1 MFGGEF
7 TVKCIQGELAVGDTV
22 EVVIR
27 PEAIELA
34 DDGDVKAEVTNS
46 IFMGQMQDYVV
57 KVGEQELATETYNPS
72 SKKVYNPGDTVYLR
86 IQRES
91 LHAIKK

>member
-1 MFGGEF
+1 
-7 TVKCIQGELAVGDTV
+7 
-22 EVVIR
+22 
-27 PEAIELA
+27 
-34 DDGDVKAEVTNS
+34 
-46 IFMGQMQDYVV
+46 MGQMQDYVV
-57 KVGEQELATETYNPS
+57 NVGDKELVTETYNPS

>member
-1 MFGGEF
+1 
-7 TVKCIQGELAVGDTV
+7 
-22 EVVIR
+22 
-27 PEAIELA
+27 
-34 DDGDVKAEVTNS
+34 
-46 IFMGQMQDYVV
+46 MGQMQDYVV
-57 KVGEQELATETYNPS
+57 KVGDQELVTQTYNPG